1 MLIPLHNLRHIYQH
15 ILKSGIEL
23 DGKGCSIFIFVSND
37 PDSISSLKLL
47 VTLLKSDEVQ
57 FTAIPVFSNMHLIKE
72 FQELKSSK
80 FVRSLIFINCG
91 GNLNLTT
98 YWFYNEFSNVKC
110 YLFDSHRPYD
120 HRNINDES

>member
-47 VTLLKSDEVQ
+47 VTLLKSDEV
-57 FTAIPVFSNMHLIKE
+57 
-72 FQELKSSK
+72 
-80 FVRSLIFINCG
+80 
-91 GNLNLTT
+91 
-98 YWFYNEFSNVKC
+98 
-110 YLFDSHRPYD
+110 
-120 HRNINDES
+120 